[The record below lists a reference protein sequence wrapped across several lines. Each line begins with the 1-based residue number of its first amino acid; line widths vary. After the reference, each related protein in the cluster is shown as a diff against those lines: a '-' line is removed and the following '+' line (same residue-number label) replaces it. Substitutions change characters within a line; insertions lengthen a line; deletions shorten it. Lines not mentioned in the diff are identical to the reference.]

1 LQPVCLPACLQ
12 TGRWGEQLVALYLRL
27 EWAGRAEVVWVN
39 DAQETGLSYDILI
52 K

>member
-1 LQPVCLPACLQ
+1 VLLLQ

-27 EWAGRAEVVWVN
+27 ELAGRAEVVWVN
-39 DAQETGLSYDILI
+39 DVQETGLPYDIVI